1 MPRRAACLSFSDSQ
15 IQSRDK
21 ARARKMAWGPHTV
34 TQRKAG
40 SPLEIVIL
48 PPPSSSQCSFRVT
61 FGAARVI
68 VPSDN
73 ALSVIKLPPCSL
85 RTGVSNLGN
94 LNAIPRYDFKT
105 ANTSMASWT
114 KIGCNAS
121 RLFIIVSLSRAKTV
135 KMLLHRRGSVTVNA
149 MC

>member
-48 PPPSSSQCSFRVT
+48 PPLSSLLQLPLLLHTCCSFRVT

-68 VPSDN
+68 VPSDT
-73 ALSVIKLPPCSL
+73 ALSVIKLPPCFL
-85 RTGVSNLGN
+85 RTGVSNLGSKINGN
-94 LNAIPRYDFKT
+94 LNEIPRYDFKT
-105 ANTSMASWT
+105 AWFYGPKLAATQVD
-114 KIGCNAS
+114 C
-121 RLFIIVSLSRAKTV
+121 LS
-135 KMLLHRRGSVTVNA
+135 
-149 MC
+149 